1 MKEETLIKAYYPII
15 KNLAKQRFM
24 YQLRLCRSVLI
35 KNKGSINLYEA
46 HKRDEKIKIRLA
58 KHKTIKLNDVDSF
71 EYNKIQKVIGCCEQI
86 AQTEDNKR
94 YDFISELILL
104 LERTTIDLTDIDNII
119 EYPDEIYE
127 DYFEDRYIQM
137 EIKNT
142 KKRVSYLIS

>member
-46 HKRDEKIKIRLA
+46 HERDEKIKIRLA

-137 EIKNT
+137 EIENI